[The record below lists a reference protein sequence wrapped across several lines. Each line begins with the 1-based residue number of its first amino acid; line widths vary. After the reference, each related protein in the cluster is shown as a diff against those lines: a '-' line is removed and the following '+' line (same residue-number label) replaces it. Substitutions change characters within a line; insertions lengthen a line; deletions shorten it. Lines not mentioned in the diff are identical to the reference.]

1 MAADIISSTTQQFL
15 DIHDITNNYVIMKDG
30 TVSLVITVDAMNFG
44 LLAEEEQDAVMYA
57 YAGLLNSLNYT
68 VQIVI
73 NSQTKDVTSYLQLL
87 KDQET
92 NVDNETLR
100 KRIRAYREF
109 VANLIH
115 DRNVLD
121 KKFYVVIPANAV
133 ELGIMGAKSVLPG
146 QGDKFDITSIERSL
160 LLERASNVLDPR
172 RDHLIAQFAR
182 IGLYS
187 RQLTTQE
194 IIQLFYIRYNPEAT
208 EGQQIAESNSYTAPL
223 VQASIQGNFMP
234 DTNATQP
241 QAAATSTPPTQPQA
255 TTSPEDTT
263 TPAAGQAPVVTPEQ
277 SPIET
282 MPNILSNQPG
292 APGETTPPTAA
303 PAMDAA
309 SNMGSMP
316 DPAAASPSPAASP
329 STTPAPVATPT
340 PSATTPAMDSSSET
354 TAKTPVESTT
364 TAAPGTAGTMPAPET
379 PAAAP
384 GTTTQNTSATDM
396 AEDESKVQADLNATV
411 QQMGAAA
418 ATPDMSSPSATGT
431 PAATPPAATET
442 TTTSADTKKAGG
454 DLPPLPE
461 I

>member
-73 NSQTKDVTSYLQLL
+73 HSQTKDVTSYLQLL
-87 KDQET
+87 KDQEDS
-92 NVDNETLR
+92 VDNETLR

-194 IIQLFYIRYNPEAT
+194 IIQLFYVRYNPEAT

-234 DTNATQP
+234 DTNPTQP
-241 QAAATSTPPTQPQA
+241 QAAATSTPPAQPQA
-255 TTSPEDTT
+255 DTPPMSSAA
-263 TPAAGQAPVVTPEQ
+263 PAAGQTPTAGQMPATPPTATPAQ
-277 SPIET
+277 SPIES

-292 APGETTPPTAA
+292 APGASTP
-303 PAMDAA
+303 
-309 SNMGSMP
+309 
-316 DPAAASPSPAASP
+316 PAASP
-329 STTPAPVATPT
+329 STTPAPAVTPT
-340 PSATTPAMDSSSET
+340 PATPANPAMDTTSEAT
-354 TAKTPVESTT
+354 PEAATESATADSPSMTSTT
-364 TAAPGTAGTMPAPET
+364 PTEPSAEPASET
-379 PAAAP
+379 PAATP
-384 GTTTQNTSATDM
+384 STMPPSTSATDVS
-396 AEDESKVQADLNATV
+396 EDESKVQADLNATV
-411 QQMGAAA
+411 QQMGAAG
-418 ATPDMSSPSATGT
+418 ATPDMSSTAT
-431 PAATPPAATET
+431 PAATPAATGAT
-442 TTTSADTKKAGG
+442 DANADTKKAGG